1 LVITETYPCESAM
14 LDHNH
19 EERKDMERNVE
30 LSPESGQNI
39 MQLIEKRN

>member
-1 LVITETYPCESAM
+1 M

-30 LSPESGQNI
+30 LSPESGENI